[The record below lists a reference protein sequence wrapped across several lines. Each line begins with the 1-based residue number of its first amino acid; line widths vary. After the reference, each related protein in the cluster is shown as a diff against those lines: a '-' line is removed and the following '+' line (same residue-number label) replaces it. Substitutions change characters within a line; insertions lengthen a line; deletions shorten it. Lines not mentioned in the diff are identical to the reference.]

1 MTRIPTFLADTDIFI
16 DYLNGKFSAK
26 QLLDSAESKAYYAA
40 VTRKELLQKQGLSS
54 TERSRIATLLSKH
67 RLIPVG
73 DEIAE
78 KFSRLMA
85 KYASQK
91 IRKAD
96 ALIAAT
102 CWAKKLP
109 LVTRNVKHYR
119 FIKEISLLEI

>member
-1 MTRIPTFLADTDIFI
+1 MSAQEIADDK
-16 DYLNGKFSAK
+16 NSN
-26 QLLDSAESKAYYAA
+26 
-40 VTRKELLQKQGLSS
+40 LSGRYRHS
-54 TERSRIATLLSKH
+54 HRLPSKH